1 MIRFEQGNRRPPILV
16 LVAIGILVIATL
28 SLIPFTIARKIN
40 AERKEQ
46 NALASTETN
55 ADHRQTIAGGAPEF
69 DAAAWYVS
77 RGEAPET
84 HGLLVESFDH
94 NHIYASHN
102 ADVPFNPASLIKLST
117 SLAALKKLGA
127 DYRFKMRVFIEGT
140 IDNSGTL
147 RGSIFVSGGDPTFG
161 DVEANLIGNELRKRG
176 IKRIGESID
185 VAADFCF
192 NFSESPLDSGA
203 RLSKALRLGNPPVNV
218 ASEPAGTPA
227 FVLSAHT
234 LRELLL
240 YMNARS
246 SNFIA
251 ERVGA
256 LVGGPGGIQD
266 FLVNELH
273 LPAGE
278 VTIERASGREHNRMT
293 PRDLITVLRAL
304 IEEINRQG
312 LEPTDILPIASD
324 DSGTLKRRLGGTGLE
339 GCVVGKTGTLTSEV
353 DGGMASLAG
362 IVYTKDAG
370 MILFAILDQGNRIA
384 DNRQMEDQLL
394 SEIITAHAI
403 PDTIAN
409 ANSRQLLSPANCTI
423 EEKQ

>member
-1 MIRFEQGNRRPPILV
+1 MIRVEQGNRRPPILV
-16 LVAIGILVIATL
+16 LIAIGVLVIATL
-28 SLIPFTIARKIN
+28 SLIPFAIAPKTN
-40 AERKEQ
+40 AERKEPP
-46 NALASTETN
+46 ALAPAETSTDSRRTL
-55 ADHRQTIAGGAPEF
+55 AGGAPEF
-69 DAAAWYVS
+69 DAAAWYAS

-94 NHIYASHN
+94 NHVYASHN
-102 ADVPFNPASLIKLST
+102 ADVAFNPASLIKLST
-117 SLAALKKLGA
+117 SLTALKKLGA
-127 DYRFKMRVFIEGT
+127 DYRFKMRVFITGT
-140 IDNSGTL
+140 IDNAGTL
-147 RGSIFVSGGDPTFG
+147 RGSIFLSGGDPTFG
-161 DVEANLIGNELRKRG
+161 DVEANMIGNELRQRG
-176 IKRIGESID
+176 IKRIGGEIN
-185 VAADFCF
+185 VAPDFCF
-192 NFSESPLDSGA
+192 NFSESPEDSGA
-203 RLSKALRLGNPPVNV
+203 RLSRALRLGNPPINV
-218 ASEPAGTPA
+218 TSEPAGPPA
-227 FVLSAHT
+227 FFLSSHT

-256 LVGGPGGIQD
+256 LVGGPSGIQE

-273 LPAGE
+273 LPPGE

-293 PRDLITVLRAL
+293 PRDLIIVLRAL
-304 IEEINRQG
+304 IDEINRQG

-370 MILFAILDQGNRIA
+370 LILFAILDQGNRIA

-394 SEIITAHAI
+394 SEIINTRAT
-403 PDTIAN
+403 PSPIAN
-409 ANSRQLLSPANCTI
+409 ANSRPLLPAANCSITS
-423 EEKQ
+423 E